1 MIIYESESALLESGA
16 PMIVPMLIWQQDGKL
31 RIEAYEGV
39 KAIAEEFEHRFSRY
53 PFSKSALDWLDAQLT
68 PYCNQR
74 GYYREVQGKYRWY
87 REFIFTDECM
97 DTDPLPTTFH
107 WEGEPN
113 LSGLLLDLDPDWLTY
128 VTVEDGV
135 IVSAARVNEYDP
147 EESSPEITVET
158 ALEYRGKGYGTSNA
172 LALSRALAE
181 GGERARYVCSRYN
194 RASAK
199 LAEKAGF
206 IETGRFY
213 AFTAYID

>member
-1 MIIYESESALLESGA
+1 MIVYESESALFQEGA
-16 PMIVPMLIWQQDGKL
+16 PMIVPMLIWQEDGNL

-39 KAIAEEFEHRFSRY
+39 REIAEEYQRRFARY
-53 PFSKSALDWLDAQLT
+53 PFSKKALDWLDEQLT
-68 PYCNQR
+68 PYCNEH

-87 REFIFTDECM
+87 REFLFTDEAM
-97 DTDPLPTTFH
+97 DTEIQPTTIR

-128 VTVEDGV
+128 VTVVDGV

-147 EESSPEITVET
+147 DLSSPEITVET
-158 ALEYRGKGYGTSNA
+158 AVDYRGKGYGTSNA
-172 LALSRALAE
+172 LAIARALAE
-181 GGERARYVCSRYN
+181 DGERARYVCSRYN

-206 IETGRFY
+206 VETGRFY

>member
-1 MIIYESESALLESGA
+1 MIIYESESALLSEGA
-16 PMIVPMLIWQQDGKL
+16 PMIVPMLIWQQDGDL

-39 KAIAEEFEHRFSRY
+39 KEIAEEYERCFARY
-53 PFSKSALDWLDAQLT
+53 PFSKSALDWLDAKLT
-68 PYCNQR
+68 PYCNER

-97 DTDPLPTTFH
+97 DTEVQPSTIR

-128 VTVEDGV
+128 VTVVDGV

-147 EESSPEITVET
+147 EVSSPEITVET
-158 ALEYRGKGYGTSNA
+158 AVAYRGKGYGTSNA

-181 GGERARYVCSRYN
+181 DGERARYVCSRYN
-194 RASAK
+194 RGSAK